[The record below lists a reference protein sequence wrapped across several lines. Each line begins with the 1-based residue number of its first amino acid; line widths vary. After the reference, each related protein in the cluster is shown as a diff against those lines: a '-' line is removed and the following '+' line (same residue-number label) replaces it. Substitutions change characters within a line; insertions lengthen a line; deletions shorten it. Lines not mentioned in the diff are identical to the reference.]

1 MPTALF
7 KHQVDSYRVIGNT
20 RFVAWQDVPSRL
32 AGNLATLIRK
42 TGSKCRVYPLGDAM
56 SRIFIPASPI
66 PSSKFP
72 RWRDNSGSLVHGA
85 ASHDATGNSS
95 QAVV

>member
-1 MPTALF
+1 M
-7 KHQVDSYRVIGNT
+7 IGNV
-20 RFVAWQDVPSRL
+20 RFVSWQDVPSQL
-32 AGNLATLIRK
+32 AGDLAALIRK

-66 PSSKFP
+66 PSGDFP
-72 RWRDNSGSLVHGA
+72 RWDDSRGTLVPGA